1 MHTVGKRC
9 WAFVFRLVDS
19 NYWYLSRAIGF
30 VLMKIDLRIFIVSS
44 PSIEIQTLGPS
55 ALVVFQRSGV
65 HFSIAYHTWPIQSSP
80 RAPVVSSSTT
90 TPSQWLPQRNQ
101 VGLFP
106 IVCFPQ
112 VNASTVAL
120 PFYSQPAATSTSPPV
135 QIWWP
140 GSSLYSFAL
149 RGTARERSQLPSS
162 GMDPTTNTL
171 SPH

>member
-9 WAFVFRLVDS
+9 RAFVFRLVDS

-30 VLMKIDLRIFIVSS
+30 VLMKIDLRIFIISS

-112 VNASTVAL
+112 VNASTVAFQFSSPHSQSQL
-120 PFYSQPAATSTSPPV
+120 PSAFCCTAFHSKVVPAATSTSPPV
-135 QIWWP
+135 QI
-140 GSSLYSFAL
+140 
-149 RGTARERSQLPSS
+149 
-162 GMDPTTNTL
+162 
-171 SPH
+171 